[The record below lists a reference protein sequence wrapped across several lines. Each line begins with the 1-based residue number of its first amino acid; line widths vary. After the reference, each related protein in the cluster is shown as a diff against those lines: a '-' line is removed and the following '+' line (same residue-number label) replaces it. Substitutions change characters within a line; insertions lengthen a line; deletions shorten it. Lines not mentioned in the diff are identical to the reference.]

1 MCYICI
7 IVYITHMY
15 MYTCVCTWYMYM
27 YMYCTFIGVLP
38 LSIFH
43 SLSSLSLSSL
53 SLSLSPPLSP
63 LLLPP
68 SSMQLAVIPECNI
81 FLGLSDSEVFFA
93 DLETFTILGHLP
105 KCRGATYFA
114 VDWQKLRG
122 RVGFGRE
129 LRVGVSTKKRLQLY
143 EWKRNSFI
151 TTKVSSTLVTNKSV
165 NFLELALKD
174 QVS

>member
-1 MCYICI
+1 
-7 IVYITHMY
+7 MY

-38 LSIFH
+38 LSLDFSLDH
-43 SLSSLSLSSL
+43 SLSSSL
-53 SLSLSPPLSP
+53 SLSLSGLP
-63 LLLPP
+63 LPP
-68 SSMQLAVIPECNI
+68 SSMQLAVIPEYNI
-81 FLGLSDSEVFFA
+81 FLGLSDSDVFFA

-165 NFLELALKD
+165 NFLGLALKD

>member
-1 MCYICI
+1 MN
-7 IVYITHMY
+7 IVEISTS
-15 MYTCVCTWYMYM
+15 
-27 YMYCTFIGVLP
+27 P
-38 LSIFH
+38 S
-43 SLSSLSLSSL
+43 SSLPPSLPPSL
-53 SLSLSPPLSP
+53 SLSLSSPSPASHPAPLSLLSPPLT
-63 LLLPP
+63 LT
-68 SSMQLAVIPECNI
+68 QLAVVPECNI

-143 EWKRNSFI
+143 EWKRNGFNI
-151 TTKVSSTLVTNKSV
+151 TKVKFHL
-165 NFLELALKD
+165 L
-174 QVS
+174 